1 MAGSTILICIINNQL
16 AKNPDL
22 QPKFF
27 FLAWVY
33 SWIFKANQNQL
44 GLPAVFMLI
53 CSVNVS
59 LLQNSF

>member
-33 SWIFKANQNQL
+33 SWKFLKQIKISL
-44 GLPAVFMLI
+44 GY
-53 CSVNVS
+53 
-59 LLQNSF
+59 LLRLC